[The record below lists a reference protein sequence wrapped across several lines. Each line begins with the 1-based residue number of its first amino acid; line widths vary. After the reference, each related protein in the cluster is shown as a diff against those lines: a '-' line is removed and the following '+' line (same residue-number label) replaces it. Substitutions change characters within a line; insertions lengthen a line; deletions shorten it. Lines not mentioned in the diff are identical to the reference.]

1 MTLSYRTSTIVTSLV
16 VGAVGGMFLANTWAQ
31 TLPSP
36 PVQNPPQKLRTPDQ
50 EPGVTGG
57 TRERRPR
64 KAAETPQEEKAP
76 QKSAPVGGAEKK
88 SITDKKRPGGTATKT
103 SSTKTSE
110 KILEREHLQN
120 AQQKLQTLGYDP
132 GTTTGKLHRQTRKA
146 LETFQKEEGLPATG
160 RLDTATL
167 AALGLTTTKPSSK
180 TGANKGPLSDG
191 STEEA
196 SEAALASP
204 TVTQSPL
211 YPVLDYLRFY
221 ETQPARIIPH
231 ITESFRGGMSP
242 QAWIEYTVTTV
253 ADRDYSRLAWEVQNI
268 DVEDE
273 MHAMVYVL
281 TRIRVDG
288 QKSTQ
293 QEVFSLVRETADDAW
308 AIDAWQSE
316 QAKRGKG
323 KIEDRR

>member
-1 MTLSYRTSTIVTSLV
+1 MTLSHHISIIVKSLV
-16 VGAVGGMFLANTWAQ
+16 VGAVGVVFLANAWAQ

-36 PVQNPPQKLRTPDQ
+36 SVQNPSQKLHPPDQ
-50 EPGVTGG
+50 EPGATGG

-64 KAAETPQEEKAP
+64 KATETPQGEKAT
-76 QKSAPVGGAEKK
+76 QKPAPAGGGEKK
-88 SITDKKRPGGTATKT
+88 PLTEKKRPGGTATKT

-110 KILEREHLQN
+110 KISEREQLQS
-120 AQQKLQTLGYDP
+120 AQQKLQTLGYEP
-132 GTTTGKLHRQTRKA
+132 GTTTGRLNRQTRKA
-146 LETFQKEEGLPATG
+146 LEAFQKEENLPATG
-160 RLDTATL
+160 RLDPATL

-180 TGANKGPLSDG
+180 TNATKARLSDS
-191 STEEA
+191 STEET
-196 SEAALASP
+196 SEAAIASP

-221 ETQPARIIPH
+221 ETQPARLVPH
-231 ITESFRGGMSP
+231 TTESFRGGMSP

-253 ADRDYSRLAWEVQNI
+253 ADRGYSRLAWEVQSI

-293 QEVFSLVRETADDAW
+293 QEVFSLVRENADDTW

-316 QAKRGKG
+316 QAKRGKT
-323 KIEDRR
+323 KIDDRR